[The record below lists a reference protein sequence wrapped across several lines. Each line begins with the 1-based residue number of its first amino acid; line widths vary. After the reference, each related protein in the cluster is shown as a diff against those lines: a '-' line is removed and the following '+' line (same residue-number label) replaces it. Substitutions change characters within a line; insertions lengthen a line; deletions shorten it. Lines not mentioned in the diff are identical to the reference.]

1 MLRLTNLV
9 CQSLKQTC
17 FKSIARYSTLPPLEA
32 PPVSSP
38 TSKVP
43 AKGFTFDLLSNQEG
57 SLPGDSILNSNEN
70 VTGSSHVHSAPIG
83 TTMSLSEEH
92 RLTMKKDP
100 YLSLLV
106 NLVMKNGEKAKA
118 ESTVGKALYM
128 LRQRT
133 LRNPHEVM
141 VAAIEKA
148 SPLMLTLSKKTGSK
162 VTQVPV
168 AIHQRKRHRIGINWI
183 IAAASK
189 RRNPTLSQRLA
200 NEFIAILNGESSV
213 LAKKNEIHKLVL
225 ANRSNATLAR

>member
-1 MLRLTNLV
+1 MLRITSLV
-9 CQSLKQTC
+9 RQGLKQAG
-17 FKSIARYSTLPPLEA
+17 FNSIARYSTMLPPEA
-32 PPVSSP
+32 PPVSTP
-38 TSKVP
+38 TPKVP
-43 AKGFTFDLLSNQEG
+43 AKGYTFDLSTEQEAF
-57 SLPGDSILNSNEN
+57 P
-70 VTGSSHVHSAPIG
+70 GSSTLKTGESSVTSSSQASTPIG
-83 TTMSLSEEH
+83 TTESLSEEH
-92 RLTMKKDP
+92 RQTLKKDP
-100 YLSLLV
+100 YLGLLV
-106 NLVMKNGEKAKA
+106 NLVMKDGEKARA
-118 ESTVGKALYM
+118 ESIVGKALYM
-128 LRQRT
+128 IRQRT

-225 ANRSNATLAR
+225 ANRSNATVAR